1 MPEPHPMRPYI
12 LTTTTRGDTACLSEW
27 HPTLAHA
34 LASLA
39 VQQWRGA
46 QLQSLHYVAPPP
58 MPRQGKVGL
67 ASGHLRGRYGDKASC
82 GT

>member
-1 MPEPHPMRPYI
+1 MPDLYPMRPYL
-12 LTTTTRGDTACLSEW
+12 LTTTTPRDTACLSEW

-39 VQQWRGA
+39 VQQGRGA
-46 QLQSLHYVAPPP
+46 QLQSLHYVAPTP
-58 MPRQGKVGL
+58 MPRQGKVGV
-67 ASGHLRGRYGDKASC
+67 ASGHIRGRYGEQASC